1 MLKLRFQNADGDI
14 VQNPKM
20 PFNVTMDSTASEMQ
34 IHQGRLTAMRVVLC
48 VPKEINVFLEYKRL
62 VIWAPINLERVK
74 GRSQHKFQKIIEN
87 IFDFFFRICYNF
99 FSEQVF

>member
-1 MLKLRFQNADGDI
+1 MQS
-14 VQNPKM
+14 PKT
-20 PFNVTMDSTASEMQ
+20 PFNVTMVSTASVMQ
-34 IHQGRLTAMRVVLC
+34 IHQGPLIAMKVVPC
-48 VPKEINVFLEYKRL
+48 VPKVINVFREYKRR